1 MGPTAGLE
9 TWKIYLF
16 IFLLLP
22 KIEPQIFCLPVRS
35 QVTILITAPS
45 HPAELLMYVGS
56 VRICSKRLSRSAV
69 GILLI

>member
-35 QVTILITAPS
+35 QVTILITAP
-45 HPAELLMYVGS
+45 PTPPNYLCMWVQLGS
-56 VRICSKRLSRSAV
+56 AARDCRVPQLEFY
-69 GILLI
+69 